1 MKLCISLD
9 IKIKNLNAKM
19 DLKLRDPNFILIFL
33 DMQCSNKGGVLISKK
48 IMWYAYFEKINK

>member
-48 IMWYAYFEKINK
+48 IM